1 MAPKKGCDFR
11 DTSPIL
17 FGIVWAMWEDVE
29 QVMAGTGARD
39 RLGIEVWLQTGV
51 KLLAEEG
58 ISALTVD
65 RLSTTVGRSRGSFY
79 HHFHG
84 VDGFVTALLEY
95 WRKTQTEDVIRHV
108 DSEADPRTQRAELM
122 QQTIGLDHDVEHAI
136 RIWGGS
142 DPRAREVIK
151 AVDEQRIAY
160 LAKIL
165 AASSALEMPE
175 ATDLARI
182 EYAALIGLHQLY
194 PEVDPEFLTPLYER
208 LVRLITPGME

>member
-1 MAPKKGCDFR
+1 
-11 DTSPIL
+11 
-17 FGIVWAMWEDVE
+17 
-29 QVMAGTGARD
+29 MAGTVVRD

-58 ISALTVD
+58 VSALTVD
-65 RLSTTVGRSRGSFY
+65 RLSATVGRSKGSFY
-79 HHFHG
+79 HHFQG

-108 DSEADPRTQRAELM
+108 DNEADPRTQRTALM
-122 QQTIGLDHDVEHAI
+122 QQAAGLDHDVERAI

-142 DPRAREVIK
+142 DASARKVIK
-151 AVDEQRIAY
+151 AVDERRIAY
-160 LAKIL
+160 LARIL

-208 LVRLITPGME
+208 LARLITPGEE